1 MMKAL
6 FDTDFIVH
14 YGITTKSAVAVEH
27 IVKDRSFDL
36 YDKSNPP
43 IVPAG
48 KGQLSV
54 NTSEDVDILE
64 YEKFIN
70 SCKAPRSFSNGRKRC
85 DYLMTTHTTNS
96 AVCLIEMTSA
106 TGSASKLSLPIRDK
120 KGNVIYPGGKTEKV
134 EDQLSQSLQTM
145 LTVPSIQSDFAA
157 RNRKIC
163 LMSYVVY
170 PYTSLIERLRHPL
183 MRFLGIESQEVGNDG
198 AIISC
203 PSIEA
208 MGFEY
213 RRISHSYAFKF

>member
-1 MMKAL
+1 MKAL
-6 FDTDFIVH
+6 FDNDFKVH
-14 YGITTKSAVAVEH
+14 YGITSRTAIAVEYSLTA
-27 IVKDRSFDL
+27 RSFDL
-36 YDKSNPP
+36 DDKSNPP
-43 IVPAG
+43 VVPAG

-70 SCKAPRSFSNGRKRC
+70 NCTAPRSFSNGRRRC
-85 DYLMTTHTTNS
+85 DYLMTTHASGS

-106 TGSASKLSLPIRDK
+106 TGSASKLSLPIQDK
-120 KGNVIYPGGKTEKV
+120 KGNVIYPGGKTEKA

-145 LTVPSIQSDFAA
+145 LAVPSINSDFAA
-157 RNRKIC
+157 RHRKIC

-198 AIISC
+198 AVVSC